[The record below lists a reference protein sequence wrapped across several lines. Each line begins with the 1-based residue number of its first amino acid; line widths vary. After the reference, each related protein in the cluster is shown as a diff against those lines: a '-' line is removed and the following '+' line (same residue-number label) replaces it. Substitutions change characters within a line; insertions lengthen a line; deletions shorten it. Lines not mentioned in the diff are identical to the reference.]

1 MKIMGLEVTKQN
13 AIDGQPDHS
22 RSCAIAVAFKE
33 NYFPEEHIHVE
44 VNSNGCVDI
53 IDDNDDELFS
63 LIPIDE
69 DEQEII
75 ASFIESYDTCTDAE
89 ESDYEE
95 WGSFPYNFSY
105 VRSDNA

>member
-1 MKIMGLEVTKQN
+1 MKIMGLEVTIEH
-13 AIDGQPDHS
+13 ATDGQPDNS

-33 NYFPEEHIHVE
+33 NYFPEGHIHVE

-69 DEQEII
+69 DEQETIV
-75 ASFIESYDTCTDAE
+75 SFIESYDTCDNVYE
-89 ESDYEE
+89 YEE
-95 WGSFPYNFSY
+95 WPFPYNFNY

>member
-33 NYFPEEHIHVE
+33 NYFPESHIHVE

-53 IDDNDDELFS
+53 IDNNDDELFS

-69 DEQEII
+69 DEEESIL
-75 ASFIESYDTCTDAE
+75 SFIESYDTCDNVYE
-89 ESDYEE
+89 YEE
-95 WGSFPYNFSY
+95 WPFPYNFNY